1 MGINIKIGAVSKL
14 INSTTSGSTTDQ
26 TTRSGVA
33 NYYTKTEVDTT
44 ISSLSDI
51 FAPTTHSHSIS
62 DVTGL
67 QAALDN
73 KLEAVPPISLD
84 TLSDVNITSP
94 ATGQVLTFNGTD
106 WVSQDVATQSIDT
119 SQFANANHSH
129 TISEVT
135 GLQAALDS
143 KLETVPPISL
153 GTLSDVNITAPVDS
167 DVLSWDQASSSWI
180 GRQISSTGGA
190 TQLSDLSD
198 VTVTTPQIDHVI
210 SWDGTKWINKALS
223 TSGGSSGSTNP
234 DWARYVGTVTQPPTG
249 GSTSTFIIGNRAKGY
264 QSGYSILI
272 GDYTETANRNNQS
285 NDRHVVIGY
294 KANAYSTT
302 DVDKTVVI
310 GAYAGSPRA
319 YLSTVNISYNGA
331 VMIGYGCQVDGTWGG
346 CDYGV
351 AVGMYAKLRGGKYG
365 VAIGY
370 GARVDNQYS
379 VAIGANV
386 TNSITHSAKVGS
398 SNQNALHIKNNGQL
412 NLLGS
417 SAGYVVPGYNT
428 GSEPTNVPEGTLIF
442 DKTTK
447 KMKFYNGT
455 TWETIQSS

>member
-14 INSTTSGSTTDQ
+14 TNSTTSGSTTDQ
-26 TTRSGVA
+26 TTGETTTGVDLT

-51 FAPTTHSHSIS
+51 FAPTSHLHSI
-62 DVTGL
+62 
-67 QAALDN
+67 
-73 KLEAVPPISLD
+73 
-84 TLSDVNITSP
+84 
-94 ATGQVLTFNGTD
+94 TD
-106 WVSQDVATQSIDT
+106 
-119 SQFANANHSH
+119 
-129 TISEVT
+129 VT

-153 GTLSDVNITAPVDS
+153 GTLSDVSVTAPVDS
-167 DVLSWDQASSSWI
+167 DVLSWDQATSSWV

-210 SWDGTKWINKALS
+210 TWDGTKWINKAPS
-223 TSGGSSGSTNP
+223 SSGGTSSSSNP
-234 DWARYVGTVTQPPTG
+234 EWARYVGTVTQPPTG
-249 GSTSTFIIGNRAKGY
+249 GSTSTFIIGNRAKAY

-272 GDYTETANRNNQS
+272 GDYTETANRNNQY

-294 KANAYSTT
+294 KANAYSTN

-319 YLSTVNISYNGA
+319 YLSTVSISYNGA
-331 VMIGYGCQVDGTWGG
+331 VMIGYGCQVDGTWGS

-351 AVGMYAKLRGGKYG
+351 AVGMYAKLRGGRYS

-386 TNSITHSAKVGS
+386 TNNITHSAKVGS

-417 SAGYVVPGYNT
+417 SAGYVVPSYNT
-428 GSEPTNVPEGTLIF
+428 GSEPTNVPEGTLVF